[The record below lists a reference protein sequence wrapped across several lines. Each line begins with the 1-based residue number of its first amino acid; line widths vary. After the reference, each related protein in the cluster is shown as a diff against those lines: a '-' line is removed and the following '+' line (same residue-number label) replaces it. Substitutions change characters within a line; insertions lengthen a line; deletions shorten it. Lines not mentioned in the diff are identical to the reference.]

1 MPPAVLH
8 KHPEGFGKF
17 IAVKLCK
24 LEARRL
30 ANTTRHAGPSFACLE
45 AVLDD
50 LVTKRGIGWIS
61 RPFTLLVAN
70 RCMGDISSHCD
81 FVNHEVN
88 KKVY

>member
-61 RPFTLLVAN
+61 RPFTLLVTN
-70 RCMGDISSHCD
+70 GWMRDISSDC
-81 FVNHEVN
+81 EPWI
-88 KKVY
+88 